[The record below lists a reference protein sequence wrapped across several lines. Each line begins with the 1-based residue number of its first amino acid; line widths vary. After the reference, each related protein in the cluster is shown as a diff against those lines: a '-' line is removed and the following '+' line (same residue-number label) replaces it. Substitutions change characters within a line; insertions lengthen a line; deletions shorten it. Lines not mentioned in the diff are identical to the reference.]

1 MRNMP
6 ANAKRA
12 PSPQGRGGRPSVGKE
27 KVRAGASSP
36 VALRKGFGSNSPIRT
51 RPGSLSDAEEEAGG
65 TPAELTKERVHVW
78 VRVLPSS
85 TAGDSPPEQSVVV
98 VDAEARRVSV
108 LGAGGEM
115 EASVVADG
123 VVSPSQHLA
132 SAHESML
139 GDLVSF
145 TASDPSGRHCS
156 ALLCHGGGTEG
167 GGRSPALLGSDA
179 LAQQSAVRL
188 LSAVAGNGATL
199 YLAAV
204 LISMEILVD
213 LLEPPSDVSIAETQ
227 FSGVHLAGVAWH
239 ELKASNEVGG
249 LLDRVGGSLEAVGR
263 QMSAGMCSRHTCVL
277 VLRVAPADG
286 SAYGNVL
293 YLVDLAEPSLL
304 RESQVG
310 GLSVDDYCS
319 VNTTLKVLS
328 KCLGAMGSR
337 RKQPP
342 PLRDSKL
349 THLLAP
355 ALGDDTGKVHA
366 LVYVEQPR
374 RQRRE
379 AAAAVAWAAK
389 AGSARL
395 KKGTYA
401 SSNSKALVAQLQGV
415 LAQLDF
421 ASEEMR
427 AEMREQISPDPV
439 ALEKLR
445 GAQAA
450 KVNALDGKAADKAA
464 AQEALSVQ
472 LEANVAA
479 RHVAVAQRADVEAAV
494 ADLRDQVAGVRS
506 GAKLEAAMNTLKT
519 SIREE
524 KEALASQL
532 AEMQARREKATA
544 SLGELAARGAAL
556 AAGGPECV
564 SALCEQGA
572 AYHERGI
579 AKIASLLF
587 VSAIKVLDATGR
599 SRSTQAVRPISA
611 LADLY
616 SAEGMEEEA
625 ISLYKQATPLR
636 AYP

>member
-1 MRNMP
+1 M
-6 ANAKRA
+6 
-12 PSPQGRGGRPSVGKE
+12 
-27 KVRAGASSP
+27 
-36 VALRKGFGSNSPIRT
+36 
-51 RPGSLSDAEEEAGG
+51 
-65 TPAELTKERVHVW
+65 
-78 VRVLPSS
+78 
-85 TAGDSPPEQSVVV
+85 
-98 VDAEARRVSV
+98 
-108 LGAGGEM
+108 
-115 EASVVADG
+115 
-123 VVSPSQHLA
+123 
-132 SAHESML
+132 
-139 GDLVSF
+139 
-145 TASDPSGRHCS
+145 
-156 ALLCHGGGTEG
+156 
-167 GGRSPALLGSDA
+167 
-179 LAQQSAVRL
+179 RL

-239 ELKASNEVGG
+239 ELKASSEVGG

-427 AEMREQISPDPV
+427 AEMREQTSPTPV

-464 AQEALSVQ
+464 AGGLSVQ

-506 GAKLEAAMNTLKT
+506 REARGGDEHSEDEHPRGRGAGEPTRRNAGA
-519 SIREE
+519 
-524 KEALASQL
+524 
-532 AEMQARREKATA
+532 ARRRRHRSA
-544 SLGELAARGAAL
+544 SWPHAARLSRREAPSASPHS
-556 AAGGPECV
+556 ASRVRRTTSAGSQRSHRSSSC
-564 SALCEQGA
+564 Q
-572 AYHERGI
+572 
-579 AKIASLLF
+579 
-587 VSAIKVLDATGR
+587 R
-599 SRSTQAVRPISA
+599 SRCSMLRGARGRLERCDRSRRSPI
-611 LADLY
+611 LL
-616 SAEGMEEEA
+616 G
-625 ISLYKQATPLR
+625 
-636 AYP
+636 

>member
-1 MRNMP
+1 MAP
-6 ANAKRA
+6 KRA

-85 TAGDSPPEQSVVV
+85 TAGDSPS
-98 VDAEARRVSV
+98 S
-108 LGAGGEM
+108 
-115 EASVVADG
+115 
-123 VVSPSQHLA
+123 SPSSWWTRRRGGCRSSALEVRWRRA
-132 SAHESML
+132 SWRTAWCRRRSTSRL
-139 GDLVSF
+139 RTSRCGRSVSF

-239 ELKASNEVGG
+239 ELKASSEVGG

-427 AEMREQISPDPV
+427 AEMREQISPTPSHS
-439 ALEKLR
+439 R
-445 GAQAA
+445 
-450 KVNALDGKAADKAA
+450 
-464 AQEALSVQ
+464 SC
-472 LEANVAA
+472 AA
-479 RHVAVAQRADVEAAV
+479 RRRQRST
-494 ADLRDQVAGVRS
+494 RW
-506 GAKLEAAMNTLKT
+506 T
-519 SIREE
+519 
-524 KEALASQL
+524 
-532 AEMQARREKATA
+532 ARRRTKP
-544 SLGELAARGAAL
+544 RRRR
-556 AAGGPECV
+556 P
-564 SALCEQGA
+564 
-572 AYHERGI
+572 
-579 AKIASLLF
+579 
-587 VSAIKVLDATGR
+587 
-599 SRSTQAVRPISA
+599 SRCSSRR
-611 LADLY
+611 
-616 SAEGMEEEA
+616 M
-625 ISLYKQATPLR
+625 
-636 AYP
+636 